1 MLTSASFQI
10 IRVVVP
16 QFLVVLLL
24 FSYVLFGS
32 GMFVLLDGNLAKENF
47 TDIILFSFTTLAT
60 IGYGN
65 ISPSTPLAQ
74 LFCIV
79 FSVFGIPMT
88 LLTLANLGKYLT
100 KSYWMALVCLGREIR
115 WRACENAK
123 MPLPTILTLFVIT
136 FAFGSLLFYHKG
148 KGFSVDDVYFSV
160 ISFATV
166 GFGDKFPT
174 ADDPVLLVGMIC
186 YLVWGMI
193 LMTTMFSVVSA
204 YLRMIHYLGRQLRGA
219 RDVHVW
225 FGGKSMKV
233 SALLEIVAAEFN
245 ATPRQLKGVLRDLDT
260 IITDAV
266 GENQLLSRRP
276 SILFKNRRSSK
287 KPFAYS
293 LQVNSESTSNW
304 ISIDSNRH
312 PPSSYKMIIWTRSEG
327 FPAKGRKQR
336 YNFLETQDNR
346 EHPAPPIIEEETILI
361 NKNFL
366 KERQSIDRR
375 QSVDL
380 GELSRRTITKYEF

>member
-1 MLTSASFQI
+1 MPTKIWKWKSLFDPQTNEI
-10 IRVVVP
+10 LRVVVP
-16 QFLVVLLL
+16 QFLIVILL
-24 FSYVLFGS
+24 FAYVLFGS
-32 GMFVLLDGNLAKENF
+32 GMFVILDENLAKENF

-74 LFCIV
+74 LFCIA

-100 KSYWMALVCLGREIR
+100 KSYWMALVCLGRVRFSACSTSRLEIR

-123 MPLPTILTLFVIT
+123 MPLPTILTLFIIT

-148 KGFSVDDVYFSV
+148 KGFSIDDIYFSI

-174 ADDPVLLVGMIC
+174 ADDPIRLIGMMC

-233 SALLEIVAAEFN
+233 SELLEIVASEFN
-245 ATPRQLKGVLRDLDT
+245 ATPRQLKGVLRDLDGL
-260 IITDAV
+260 ITAAV

-276 SILFKNRRSSK
+276 STLFRSRRSSRK
-287 KPFAYS
+287 RLGYS
-293 LQVNSESTSNW
+293 LQ
-304 ISIDSNRH
+304 
-312 PPSSYKMIIWTRSEG
+312 EG

-336 YNFLETQDNR
+336 YNFLETMDNR
-346 EHPAPPIIEEETILI
+346 RSEKPVKEETVMV
-361 NKNFL
+361 NKNFF
-366 KERQSIDRR
+366 KERQAIDRS

-380 GELSRRTITKYEF
+380 GEFNRRTITKYEF

>member
-1 MLTSASFQI
+1 MQIKLWKNIFNPQTNEI

-16 QFLVVLLL
+16 QLMVIILL

-32 GMFVLLDGNLAKENF
+32 GMFVILDENLAKENF
-47 TDIILFSFTTLAT
+47 TDIILFSFTTIAT

-79 FSVFGIPMT
+79 FSIFGIPMT

-115 WRACENAK
+115 WRACENSK
-123 MPLPTILTLFVIT
+123 LPLSTILTLFIIT

-148 KGFSVDDVYFSV
+148 KGFSIDDIYFSI

-174 ADDPVLLVGMIC
+174 ADDPIRLIGMMC

-233 SALLEIVAAEFN
+233 SKLLEIVAAEFN
-245 ATPRQLKGVLRDLDT
+245 ATPRQLKGVLRDLDGL
-260 IITDAV
+260 ITAAV

-276 SILFKNRRSSK
+276 SSLFKSRRSSRK
-287 KPFAYS
+287 RIGYS
-293 LQVNSESTSNW
+293 LQ
-304 ISIDSNRH
+304 
-312 PPSSYKMIIWTRSEG
+312 EG
-327 FPAKGRKQR
+327 LPAEGRKQR
-336 YNFLETQDNR
+336 YNFLKTMDHRQNEQ
-346 EHPAPPIIEEETILI
+346 PIKEETIMI
-361 NKNFL
+361 NKSFF

-380 GELSRRTITKYEF
+380 GELNRRTIARYEI